1 MTKTEKG
8 WEIGTKIGEIGLAYF
23 CFYQFADYLC
33 FCSLLTIYVLQFADY
48 LCFISLLT
56 IYFFYQF
63 ADYLCFCSLLIIY
76 VFAVC

>member
-33 FCSLLTIYVLQFADY
+33 FCSLLTIYV
-48 LCFISLLT
+48 
-56 IYFFYQF
+56 
-63 ADYLCFCSLLIIY
+63 
-76 VFAVC
+76 FAVC

>member
-8 WEIGTKIGEIGLAYF
+8 WEIGIKIGEIGLAYF

-33 FCSLLTIYVLQFADY
+33 
-48 LCFISLLT
+48 
-56 IYFFYQF
+56 FYQF